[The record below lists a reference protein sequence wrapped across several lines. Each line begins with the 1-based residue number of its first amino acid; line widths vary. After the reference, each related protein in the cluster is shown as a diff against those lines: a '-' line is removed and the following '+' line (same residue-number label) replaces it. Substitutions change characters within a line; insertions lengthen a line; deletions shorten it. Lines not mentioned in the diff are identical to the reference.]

1 MLPLHPN
8 RHPVQLLYIPSPSA
22 LFYPWLALDL
32 VVTFVPLLSFLIL
45 FLSACIRWRN
55 NRRNNWRTRP
65 TFWGGVISFLIGT
78 RRSPEGR
85 AEFFKDFKDCIFSH
99 SIFRKHSWASDIYSF
114 RTLILITHCN
124 SFEPVKLAIVRG
136 WIASL
141 CCGSLLVFGIY
152 SLMESVQKGTNI
164 TESQVP
170 STDIT
175 IDNYMMFTIS
185 VRFSV
190 FHV

>member
-1 MLPLHPN
+1 M
-8 RHPVQLLYIPSPSA
+8 
-22 LFYPWLALDL
+22 
-32 VVTFVPLLSFLIL
+32 
-45 FLSACIRWRN
+45 
-55 NRRNNWRTRP
+55 
-65 TFWGGVISFLIGT
+65 
-78 RRSPEGR
+78 
-85 AEFFKDFKDCIFSH
+85 
-99 SIFRKHSWASDIYSF
+99 
-114 RTLILITHCN
+114 
-124 SFEPVKLAIVRG
+124 
-136 WIASL
+136 
-141 CCGSLLVFGIY
+141 FGIY